1 MRINQGFTL
10 IELMVTIAIMAI
22 IASLAAPSFGN
33 LISEQKLNSS
43 ARELVMV
50 INQAKSQ
57 AALKKTTV
65 AICLNRTNSD
75 NDFTKEECATAM
87 IPEYTATNPG
97 PPVVSA
103 LTAAQKQ
110 EVLKSRVISVQI
122 DPAVVVEST
131 SATAVLFNDIG
142 SAASASTFSFCNSS
156 KQRVVSVTRLGI
168 ISQTSGAC

>member
-22 IASLAAPSFGN
+22 IASFAAPSFGN

-43 ARELVMV
+43 ARELVMS

-65 AICLNRTNSD
+65 ALCLNRTNTD
-75 NDFTKEECATAM
+75 NDFTKGECATAVLSD
-87 IPEYTATNPG
+87 YATLT
-97 PPVVSA
+97 SA
-103 LTAAQKQ
+103 QQTEAQKT
-110 EVLKSRVISVQI
+110 RVISVQVN
-122 DPAVVVEST
+122 PAVVVEST
-131 SATAVLFNDIG
+131 SATAVLFSDIG
-142 SAASASTFSFCNSS
+142 SVASASTFSFCNSS

>member
-43 ARELVMV
+43 ARELVMS

-65 AICLNRTNSD
+65 ALCLNRTNTD
-75 NDFTKEECATAM
+75 NDFTKGECATAVLSD
-87 IPEYTATNPG
+87 YATLT
-97 PPVVSA
+97 SA
-103 LTAAQKQ
+103 QQTEAQKT
-110 EVLKSRVISVQI
+110 RVISVQVN
-122 DPAVVVEST
+122 PAVVVEST
-131 SATAVLFNDIG
+131 SATAVLFSDIG
-142 SAASASTFSFCNSS
+142 SVASASTFSFCNSS

>member
-1 MRINQGFTL
+1 MQENRGFTL

-43 ARELVMV
+43 ARELVMS

-65 AICLNRTNSD
+65 ALCLNRTNTD
-75 NDFTKEECATAM
+75 NDFTKGECATAVLSD
-87 IPEYTATNPG
+87 YATLT
-97 PPVVSA
+97 SA
-103 LTAAQKQ
+103 QQIEAQKT
-110 EVLKSRVISVQI
+110 RVISVQVN
-122 DPAVVVEST
+122 PEVGVEAS